1 MEQEFYTTLSG
12 EGRSEYTEKKSVFLG
27 YAKRAESEE
36 EALAYF
42 RAIKKQH
49 PDARHVV
56 WAFRRKGGIVA
67 RYSEDGEPQGSA
79 GIPMLEILKKADV
92 NDAAVA
98 VVRYFGGILLG
109 VGGLSRA
116 YGKAA
121 KDAIENA
128 GIVTYE
134 PYAVCSLTC
143 SYGDYEKYRAE
154 FQKFG
159 VLIDDVRFSE
169 RVELIYAVKTERM
182 EALGDR
188 ICEMSGGSDCPKFLE
203 NRYDKG

>member
-1 MEQEFYTTLSG
+1 MENRLYTTLLG
-12 EGRSEYTEKKSVFLG
+12 EGKSEYTEKKSIFLG

-49 PDARHVV
+49 PDARHTV
-56 WAFRRKGGIVA
+56 WAFRQKDGIIA
-67 RYSEDGEPQGSA
+67 RYSDDGEPQGSA
-79 GIPMLEILKKADV
+79 GVPMLEILRKAEV

-134 PYAVCSLTC
+134 PFAVCSLFC
-143 SYGDYEKYRAE
+143 SYGDYEKYRFE

-159 VLIDDVRFSE
+159 VLVDDVRFAD
-169 RVELIYAVKTERM
+169 RVEVIFAVKEEKKEELFT
-182 EALGDR
+182 R
-188 ICEMSGGSDCPKFLE
+188 IREMSGGTDSPRFLE